1 MGLVNPQLEYNRIAR
16 QRQMAT
22 VQKRQQTAGAGTGPG
37 PGPRDTIVTSP
48 SMGART
54 PTTADEKDKEDRHN
68 VLDFGKWFTWCQHCR
83 HGGHAAC
90 LNEWFGDHGSC
101 GVNGCDCAC
110 KTIN

>member
-16 QRQMAT
+16 QRQLLTAKPKPGVGQQVAT
-22 VQKRQQTAGAGTGPG
+22 AVKETNK
-37 PGPRDTIVTSP
+37 DNKEKEK
-48 SMGART
+48 
-54 PTTADEKDKEDRHN
+54 DKDKEDRHN

-90 LNEWFGDHGSC
+90 LNDWFADHGSC

-110 KTIN
+110 KNIR